1 MGSIPTARAKKGIMS
16 KFVDYVKGSYDEFMN
31 KVTWPNWDELQSA
44 TLVVAVFALL
54 VAGVT
59 ALADWIINTGV
70 LNLFKL

>member
-1 MGSIPTARAKKGIMS
+1 MS

-31 KVTWPNWDELQSA
+31 KVTWPSWDDLQSA

-59 ALADWIINTGV
+59 ALADWVINTGV

>member
-1 MGSIPTARAKKGIMS
+1 MG
-16 KFVDYVKGSYDEFMN
+16 KFVDYIKGSYNEFMN
-31 KVTWPNWDELQSA
+31 RVTWPNWDELQSA

-59 ALADWIINTGV
+59 AFADWIINTGV

>member
-1 MGSIPTARAKKGIMS
+1 MS

-54 VAGVT
+54 VAGIT
-59 ALADWIINTGV
+59 ALVDWIINTGV

>member
-1 MGSIPTARAKKGIMS
+1 MS
-16 KFVDYVKGSYDEFMN
+16 KFVDYIKGSYDEFMN

-59 ALADWIINTGV
+59 ALADWVINTGV

>member
-1 MGSIPTARAKKGIMS
+1 MGSIPTARAKNRIMN
-16 KFVDYVKGSYDEFMN
+16 KFVDYIKGSYDEFMN

-54 VAGVT
+54 VAGIT

-70 LNLFKL
+70 LNLFKV